1 MDEVFP
7 FLGGIALG
15 LAYIGRPRTTM
26 LITVLALLAC
36 CIAITAS
43 AISGE
48 LSVSWWYTGL
58 DLVEVLAAALIT
70 ALLLGPVRRRIA
82 NRTS

>member
-15 LAYIGRPRTTM
+15 LTYIVRPRTIMLVTM
-26 LITVLALLAC
+26 LALLAC
-36 CIAITAS
+36 CVAITAS

-48 LSVSWWYTGL
+48 LSVSWWYVGV
-58 DLVEVLAAALIT
+58 DLIEVLAAALIT